1 MGEWDFVA
9 DAVTAYDNAPKTKK
23 VPFDH
28 HKFAA
33 EEQIHHRVRKSTPA
47 RQARMRSQAKR
58 IKSIQDGTL
67 KARGSS

>member
-28 HKFAA
+28 HKFYA
-33 EEQIHHRVRKSTPA
+33 EEQVHLAGNPDRHRPGGHPLGRGVSVA
-47 RQARMRSQAKR
+47 HRMRVTPR
-58 IKSIQDGTL
+58 
-67 KARGSS
+67 RR

>member
-28 HKFAA
+28 HKFYA
-33 EEQIHHRVRKSTPA
+33 EEQVHHRVKKMTTARAA
-47 RQARMRSQAKR
+47 RQRSNAIRANRVRK
-58 IKSIQDGTL
+58 GTL